1 MIDELIRESGKS
13 IFEVSGKEPDEGV
26 RYFINGL
33 LMPSRETRAA
43 LADAISHR
51 YLRSLA
57 DLSDADFERIRRD
70 ISAGDSR
77 RGNALRFE
85 TYKRLREIEHM
96 ISYACLHRGWKP

>member
-13 IFEVSGKEPDEGV
+13 IFELSGEEPDEGV
-26 RYFINGL
+26 RYFIEGL

-51 YLRSLA
+51 FLRSLA
-57 DLSDADFERIRRD
+57 ELSDADFERIRRD
-70 ISAGDSR
+70 VSAGDSR

-85 TYKRLREIEHM
+85 TYKRLREIESA
-96 ISYACLHRGWKP
+96 ISYACLHRGRKP